1 MKRGLQSSVS
11 LKETERSGA
20 EMFVTH
26 IPLHF
31 LVLAGGIVVCFLFF
45 SFFDREGKQSRCHL
59 NKLEKIF

>member
-11 LKETERSGA
+11 LKETERFGA

-31 LVLAGGIVVCFLFF
+31 LMLVGGIVVCFVE
-45 SFFDREGKQSRCHL
+45 FFDRKGE
-59 NKLEKIF
+59 